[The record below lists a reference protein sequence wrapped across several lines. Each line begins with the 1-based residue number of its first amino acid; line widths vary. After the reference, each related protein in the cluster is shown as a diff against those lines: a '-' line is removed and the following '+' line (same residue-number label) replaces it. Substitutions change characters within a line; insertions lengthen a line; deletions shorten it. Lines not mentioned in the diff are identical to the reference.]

1 MRCLPEYL
9 LVLLFFFILSAV
21 LSYSITDNII
31 QSLALGFILTIVFTI
46 FTIKYVL

>member
-1 MRCLPEYL
+1 MNDLIGYL
-9 LVLLFFFILSAV
+9 SVLFFFFILSAI

-31 QSLALGFILTIVFTI
+31 QSSVLGFVITIIFTI